1 MLSLKGT
8 PVFSARSGSH
18 FKRDLLISYG
28 FQFGVGGF
36 CPGRSRQS
44 APAKRSGHT
53 VSFEPRGKLDDPA
66 KLAIEIQHLEQE
78 KSGAE
83 AEMAVIAA
91 RRIVR

>member
-1 MLSLKGT
+1 VDFVPGARVNPRRQNDPATRSLSN
-8 PVFSARSGSH
+8 
-18 FKRDLLISYG
+18 
-28 FQFGVGGF
+28 
-36 CPGRSRQS
+36 
-44 APAKRSGHT
+44 
-53 VSFEPRGKLDDPA
+53 PRGKLDDPA